1 MYSNQA
7 FDATTKSNC
16 GPWGRH
22 KFGGSWGHGRGR
34 FGNFWGRHAGG
45 AGQAPVNIEETD
57 TAYVI
62 TLLAAGLSKEKI
74 NLAVKDDQLTISY
87 QEPDAGTNGGA
98 DEASRYTYQEFGTR
112 SFKRTFQLNNKVLT
126 DSISATYSD
135 GILSVTLPKNPE
147 TTKPAQAI
155 TVA

>member
-1 MYSNQA
+1 MYSKQA
-7 FDATTKSNC
+7 FDANTRGNC
-16 GPWGRH
+16 GSWGRH
-22 KFGGSWGHGRGR
+22 KSGGPWGRGR

-57 TAYVI
+57 SAYVI

-74 NLAVKDDQLTISY
+74 NLSVKDDQLTISY
-87 QEPDAGTNGGA
+87 QEPDAETNTGS
-98 DEASRYTYQEFGTR
+98 DEAGRYTYQEFGTR

-126 DSISATYSD
+126 DSISATYTD